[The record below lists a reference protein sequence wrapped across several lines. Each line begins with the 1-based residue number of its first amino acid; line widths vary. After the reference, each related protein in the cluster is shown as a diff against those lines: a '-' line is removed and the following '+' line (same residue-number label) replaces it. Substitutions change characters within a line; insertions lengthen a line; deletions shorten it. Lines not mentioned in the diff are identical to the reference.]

1 MILIFFTPINHHI
14 KICFTT
20 ITYKQEISTYFA
32 TTGKQQLKL
41 NPKLR
46 LATQS
51 SVQTLCLTSILIYLL
66 KKHCLAQRNVTIP
79 NI

>member
-32 TTGKQQLKL
+32 TTGKL
-41 NPKLR
+41 NPKLS